1 MSDAGAASWPLQ
13 ARVALQGLDEAAAE
27 ADASATHTRIA
38 ERMRDLALEQGG
50 IYVKGGQHI
59 CAQPII
65 PHECVFVCR
74 SRAVPASAVAALTL
88 TLWR

>member
-1 MSDAGAASWPLQ
+1 M
-13 ARVALQGLDEAAAE
+13 ALQGLDEAAAE

-65 PHECVFVCR
+65 PHECVVADASQQCCAGADAR
-74 SRAVPASAVAALTL
+74 RARGAGT
-88 TLWR
+88 WRCCAC

>member
-1 MSDAGAASWPLQ
+1 LRVTQ
-13 ARVALQGLDEAAAE
+13 ARVALQGLDEAAAQ

-65 PHECVFVCR
+65 PHECVTRLHACVRRCM
-74 SRAVPASAVAALTL
+74 RANKACLMP
-88 TLWR
+88 